1 MSAVTAVVTDL
12 QALGDMRYDY
22 GIMAS
27 CREFSSLMNG
37 LLTWRDL

>member
-1 MSAVTAVVTDL
+1 MSAVTAVTDL